1 MRYCCFMAF
10 SLSLA
15 IQTYHDPIPPQPL
28 FVQQRLSN
36 LDAEIGTQT
45 YEQLALDLQPYS
57 GSISQTSDTDWV

>member
-28 FVQQRLSN
+28 FVQQRLSKPEFGDRN
-36 LDAEIGTQT
+36 LKQA
-45 YEQLALDLQPYS
+45 
-57 GSISQTSDTDWV
+57 